1 MWANIVSATLIAVL
15 AFVVRRWV
23 DDRYARL
30 GITASDAGFSYFTL
44 VGVMA
49 VYATTITFLPFGVL
63 LIVAWSRQDDRR
75 TKPRNAKK
83 WPDPFQRPRWVP
95 DQFALIWLLLVMAGL
110 SVAALAL
117 ATVVV
122 LGLDAVGVLV
132 PAVVLA
138 GAVAVVLGARAT
150 VRGVRELVTNRWMRR
165 TLACFL
171 VAGVLLPLQPL
182 TSSGSASYR
191 ERFAAFPGPFTWSKW
206 LSTARLTL
214 PLPHDFWVMLTPDG
228 QKHVVAVLHWDSWL
242 NVIEPCAQPPYRKQR
257 YLATTLTMLKAPDSV
272 TYETLC
278 GSP

>member
-117 ATVVV
+117 ATV
-122 LGLDAVGVLV
+122 
-132 PAVVLA
+132 
-138 GAVAVVLGARAT
+138 VVLGARAT